1 MRYVSKPDS
10 VSGCQQV
17 ANSQQSTKKQPLR
30 DRGCFFVYNYA
41 ENSFLKRAIF
51 LKRLIACLD
60 TIGGR
65 VTKGV
70 KFFDNIDIAPA
81 EEIAEKMQS
90 LQIDEIIFFDVTA
103 SNEKRGT
110 DLATMKKV
118 AEKVSIPFIVGGGI
132 RNLDDIRAVLNIGAD
147 KVSVDS
153 IAVRNPDIIREAA
166 AEFGGGAV
174 VLSTQVKRDENF
186 PSGYQVY
193 IDGAR
198 VAAGLDAIEWIKR
211 GEELG
216 AGEICVNSI
225 DRDGVATGY
234 DIELMKKCEAAVSV
248 PLIASG
254 GAGKPEHL
262 LSVFT
267 QTNASAAIISSML
280 YSPRLP
286 RNYTPLEL
294 KKYLTENGV
303 KTT

>member
-1 MRYVSKPDS
+1 M
-10 VSGCQQV
+10 
-17 ANSQQSTKKQPLR
+17 
-30 DRGCFFVYNYA
+30 
-41 ENSFLKRAIF
+41 
-51 LKRLIACLD
+51 KRLIACLD

-81 EEIAEKMQS
+81 DEMAEKMQS

-103 SNEKRGT
+103 SNEKRMI
-110 DLATMKKV
+110 DIETMKKV
-118 AEKVSIPFIVGGGI
+118 ADKVSIPFIVGGGI
-132 RNLDDIRAVLNIGAD
+132 RNTDDIRAAISVGAN
-147 KVSVDS
+147 KVSIDS
-153 IAVRNPDIIREAA
+153 VAVRNPEIIREGA
-166 AEFGGGAV
+166 AEFGSKAI

-198 VAAGLDAIEWIKR
+198 VATGLDAMEWIKR

-225 DRDGVATGY
+225 DLDGVATGY
-234 DIELMKKCEAAVSV
+234 DIALMEKSQEAVSV

-262 LSVFT
+262 LDVFT
-267 QTNASAAIISSML
+267 KTRADAAIISSML

-286 RNYTPLEL
+286 RNYTPVEL
-294 KKYLTENGV
+294 KEFLTANGV
-303 KTT
+303 AMK